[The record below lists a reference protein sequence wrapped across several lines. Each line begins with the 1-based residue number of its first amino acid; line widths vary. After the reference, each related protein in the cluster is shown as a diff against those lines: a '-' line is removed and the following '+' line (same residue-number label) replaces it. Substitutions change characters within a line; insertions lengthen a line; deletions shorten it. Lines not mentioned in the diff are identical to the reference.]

1 MIFPSLFTFGIEPNA
16 GPTLVFQSLPIVFSH
31 LWAGKFFAIVFF
43 GLLLIA
49 ALTTSITIYEVI
61 ITALQEKLR
70 MRRGK
75 AIFVT
80 LMGIFLLGNI
90 PSILG
95 DNLWKDFTI
104 FGKSIFDAFDFVS
117 GNILFYADRTWL
129 CHFRWFRVTR
139 RAKKELSPTPNSLF
153 TTIWF
158 NYVKFVVPVIILVI
172 FISNLI

>member
-1 MIFPSLFTFGIEPNA
+1 MMEMCIRDSTIIAVLCGFMIFPSLFTFGIEPNA

-80 LMGIFLLGNI
+80 LRGIFLLGKMCI
-90 PSILG
+90 R
-95 DNLWKDFTI
+95 D
-104 FGKSIFDAFDFVS
+104 
-117 GNILFYADRTWL
+117 
-129 CHFRWFRVTR
+129 RVTTGFAWAHQMITYWR
-139 RAKKELSPTPNSLF
+139 KLVINMTNVSLF
-153 TTIWF
+153 SQ
-158 NYVKFVVPVIILVI
+158 VDR
-172 FISNLI
+172 

>member
-1 MIFPSLFTFGIEPNA
+1 
-16 GPTLVFQSLPIVFSH
+16 
-31 LWAGKFFAIVFF
+31 
-43 GLLLIA
+43 
-49 ALTTSITIYEVI
+49 
-61 ITALQEKLR
+61 

-104 FGKSIFDAFDFVS
+104 FGKSIFRCLRFSSAAIFSFMLTALGCAIFV
-117 GNILFYADRTWL
+117 GFVLKDD
-129 CHFRWFRVTR
+129 
-139 RAKKELSPTPNSLF
+139 AKKELSPTPNSLF

-172 FISNLI
+172 FISNI